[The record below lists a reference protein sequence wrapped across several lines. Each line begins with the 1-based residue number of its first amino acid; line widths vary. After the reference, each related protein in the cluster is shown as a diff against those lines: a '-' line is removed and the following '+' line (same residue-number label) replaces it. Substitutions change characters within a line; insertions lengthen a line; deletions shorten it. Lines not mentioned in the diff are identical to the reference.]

1 MTVTGTINGLKKGTL
16 YLKKYKDTSL
26 IIVDSVYLEGKNN
39 FTLVDNLN
47 HPEMY
52 QITLN
57 KNPEK
62 TILFFGEKGELTI
75 NSKLEKFIHNAKISG
90 SKNQELL
97 EQYNKMLQR
106 FTNKRLDLIKA
117 EFDAKKDNNLDSV
130 QKIKAEELQ
139 LLKRKYL
146 YTTNY
151 AITHSNYEVAP
162 YLALTQLTHANITL
176 LDTINKSLSENVKKS
191 TYGKQLKRF
200 LEESRK

>member
-16 YLKKYKDTSL
+16 YLKKYNDTSL

-39 FTLVDNLN
+39 FTLTDNLN
-47 HPEMY
+47 YPEMY

-117 EFDAKKDNNLDSV
+117 EFDAKKNNNLDSI
-130 QKIKAEELQ
+130 QKIKTEELQ

-191 TYGKQLKRF
+191 TYGKQLERL
-200 LEESRK
+200 LEENKK